1 MMDQQKIIHLAG
13 EALVIG
19 GVFIFLNKQIK
30 TLRSEIEE
38 IKTVMMKQQ
47 DFMESNF
54 RGMSKAIDFL
64 MSKNKTQQSSS
75 RMRPKF
81 NITPLPDTDEEE
93 KDIIVQS
100 NAEENTNTVN
110 SIPTLGINQMHV
122 FMAVHENVGRNV
134 VDMRDNMF
142 SGQEQPEV
150 QIVDETNLNGQ
161 ILSLEDTSDISEEL
175 ELLNKDDEGEHIIV
189 EDEEPPVRE
198 SSIVV
203 EPKQILVPIS
213 VKERKKKEKKVKN

>member
-1 MMDQQKIIHLAG
+1 MDQQKIIHLAG

-30 TLRSEIEE
+30 TLRGEIEE

-47 DFMESNF
+47 DFIENNF

-64 MSKNKTQQSSS
+64 MSKNKTQPSPS
-75 RMRPKF
+75 RTRPKF
-81 NITPLPDTDEEE
+81 NVTPLPDTDDEE
-93 KDIIVQS
+93 KDIIIQS
-100 NAEENTNTVN
+100 NTEENTNAVN

-122 FMAVHENVGRNV
+122 FMALHENMGINAT
-134 VDMRDNMF
+134 DMRGNTF
-142 SGQEQPEV
+142 SREEQPEV
-150 QIVDETNLNGQ
+150 QVVEEPILNSQ
-161 ILSLEDTSDISEEL
+161 NLSLEDTSDISEEL
-175 ELLNKDDEGEHIIV
+175 ELLNKEDAGEQIIV
-189 EDEEPPVRE
+189 EDEEPPKRE

-203 EPKQILVPIS
+203 EPKQTLAPTS